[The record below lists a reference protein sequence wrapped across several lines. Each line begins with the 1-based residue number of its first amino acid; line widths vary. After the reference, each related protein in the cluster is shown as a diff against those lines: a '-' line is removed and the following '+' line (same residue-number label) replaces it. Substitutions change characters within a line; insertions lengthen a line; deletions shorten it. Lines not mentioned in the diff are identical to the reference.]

1 MPAARLSVMRGRD
14 PGEHGRASTPLELL
28 FDLSFAI
35 AFAAAAEN
43 LAELA
48 AHGQAGAGLAGF
60 AFAMFAV
67 CWAWVNFSWFAS
79 AYDTDDWAFR
89 VMTMVQMVGVV
100 VLALGLPRMFE
111 SIGHH
116 QRPDS
121 ALMVAGYVV
130 MRVALV
136 GQWLRASVQDPAR
149 RRACLAYARLVF
161 AVQVGWVALV
171 ALPAFVAVPAA
182 LLWPL
187 TGALVIAE
195 MVVPWIAE
203 RLDGGTPRHAH
214 HIAERYSLLAII
226 ALGEG
231 LAGAVAA
238 ISAVVHGQGWTRDA
252 VLVSVAGVGLTFGL
266 WWVYFMVPSARA
278 LHVRRSLAFGWGY
291 GHMLIFAAI
300 AATGAGLRV
309 TAAYIAGEASI
320 GPVATA
326 LCVAAPVGAYIG
338 AIYGL
343 YAWLLRERDPFHLG
357 LLAGTAAV
365 LAAGIALAA
374 AGVSL
379 PVCLLVLTTAP
390 LVTVVGYERVGW
402 RHARDAV
409 ARAAGE

>member
-35 AFAAAAEN
+35 AFAAAAEH
-43 LAELA
+43 LSELA
-48 AHGQAGAGLAGF
+48 AHGQVGAGLTGF
-60 AFAMFAV
+60 AFAMFAT

-116 QRPDS
+116 ERPDNG
-121 ALMVAGYVV
+121 LMVAGYVV

-136 GQWLRASVQDPAR
+136 GQWLRAAAQDPER
-149 RRACLAYARLVF
+149 RRACLTYARLVF

-171 ALPAFVAVPAA
+171 VLPAFVALPTA

-187 TGALVIAE
+187 TAALVVAE
-195 MVVPWIAE
+195 MTAPWIAE
-203 RLDGGTPRHAH
+203 RLDGGTPWHAH

-238 ISAVVHGQGWTRDA
+238 ISAVVSRQGWNLDA
-252 VLVSVAGVGLTFGL
+252 VLVAVSGVGLTFGL
-266 WWVYFMVPSARA
+266 WWVYFMVPSARV
-278 LHVRRSLAFGWGY
+278 LHARRGLAFGWGY
-291 GHMLIFAAI
+291 GHMVIFAAI

-320 GPVATA
+320 GPLATA
-326 LCVAAPVGAYIG
+326 LCVAVPVGAYIA

-343 YAWLLRERDPFHLG
+343 YAWLLREGDPFHLG

-365 LAAGIALAA
+365 LAAGVALAA
-374 AGVSL
+374 TGVSL
-379 PVCLLVLTTAP
+379 PVCLLVLTAAP
-390 LVTVVGYERVGW
+390 LVTVVGYELVGW

-409 ARAAGE
+409 ARAVGE